1 MNLVIN
7 VHHPDLTKEERE
19 HRVEQIKKEVI
30 KFHREVIKEN
40 EKSIYSN

>member
-30 KFHREVIKEN
+30 KFHREVRTN
-40 EKSIYSN
+40 EKNRNSN